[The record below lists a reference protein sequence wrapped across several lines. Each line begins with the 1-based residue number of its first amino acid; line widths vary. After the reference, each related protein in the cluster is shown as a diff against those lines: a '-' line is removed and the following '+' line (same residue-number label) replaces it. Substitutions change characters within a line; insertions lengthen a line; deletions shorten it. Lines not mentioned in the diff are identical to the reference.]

1 MVTSL
6 YELHAVGLIRLA
18 VIMLGDQT
26 AAEDVVQ
33 EAFCGL
39 YRRWSH
45 LSDPGKALPYVR
57 SAVLNGCR
65 TQLRARI
72 RAERRAAATA
82 VSAVASAEDELLVA
96 EEHREVLT
104 ALRNLPA
111 RQREALVLRFYLDL
125 AEPDIAA
132 AMGISAGTVK
142 STTSRAIAALGVM
155 LRGERCS
162 STEDRLRAAARAAA
176 DTVADGSAPPL
187 RLPERK
193 GLGRARGRF
202 LIVVTPVAAAI
213 AVAAIVV
220 AAAIVHTSLRPP
232 DRPPSAPTA
241 APRYFVAL
249 AYLGQFKPGKVSRA
263 DAVIASTSTGRTLAT
278 VPVPAPYNSFVAIS
292 AAPDDRTFVLA
303 AQTITKHFLAKRKG
317 IQLYSLLIRTRPGKP
332 VTYFLTKL
340 QIPPLPA
347 VTPGRNPKLALS
359 PDGTKLAVINTNAPA
374 ITVYTLPTG
383 THHTWHIPQHDL
395 VAVPATDT
403 PSWQADNRH
412 LALDTS
418 SQQPGTP
425 KCLDC
430 IRLLDTAARR
440 GTLLADS
447 KLIVRSPSPHAVT
460 DWNSALI
467 TPDGSHILRT
477 AIVPIPITRHSFFE
491 QPRIYDYAASG
502 KLLRTIAGPRGTT
515 WTLLWTSPDG
525 QSYITASAN
534 DGDNPFITATLTTSG
549 HRTSIRLPARTLTAA
564 W

>member
-1 MVTSL
+1 MK
-6 YELHAVGLIRLA
+6 YKIRK
-18 VIMLGDQT
+18 
-26 AAEDVVQ
+26 
-33 EAFCGL
+33 
-39 YRRWSH
+39 S
-45 LSDPGKALPYVR
+45 S
-57 SAVLNGCR
+57 
-65 TQLRARI
+65 
-72 RAERRAAATA
+72 AAAL
-82 VSAVASAEDELLVA
+82 SL
-96 EEHREVLT
+96 
-104 ALRNLPA
+104 
-111 RQREALVLRFYLDL
+111 
-125 AEPDIAA
+125 
-132 AMGISAGTVK
+132 
-142 STTSRAIAALGVM
+142 
-155 LRGERCS
+155 
-162 STEDRLRAAARAAA
+162 
-176 DTVADGSAPPL
+176 
-187 RLPERK
+187 
-193 GLGRARGRF
+193 
-202 LIVVTPVAAAI
+202 AAI
-213 AVAAIVV
+213 ATAFTGAIAPANS
-220 AAAIVHTSLRPP
+220 AAASGQAA
-232 DRPPSAPTA
+232 SAP
-241 APRYFVAL
+241 PRYFVAL
-249 AYLGQFKPGKVSRA
+249 SYPGQFTPSKLRLA
-263 DAVIASTSTGRTLAT
+263 DAVISSTATGRALAT

-502 KLLRTIAGPRGTT
+502 KLLRTIAGPAAPPGPCCGPAQTASP
-515 WTLLWTSPDG
+515 TSPPAP
-525 QSYITASAN
+525 T
-534 DGDNPFITATLTTSG
+534 TATTPSSPPPSPPAGTGPASG
-549 HRTSIRLPARTLTAA
+549 SPPAPSPPPGN
-564 W
+564 